1 MIIDIMIS
9 FADYMKSLHEDFDH
23 ANDNSKEF
31 GEVTPS
37 SKKNADFG
45 DEPESVKEQD
55 EYGVDKLDQPDS
67 EGLDAAAH
75 AANDFTNASDGED
88 TDLDMIFNKAIT
100 SEDFDCCEE
109 GADMRYF
116 YEAKEPEVKNV
127 PSIPKD
133 IRKNLREAAEYILA
147 VLEEDGYAPNGEDPD
162 DHIDSDGVDQN
173 TVPAYPEE
181 KDQFS
186 NVDGLSDDFVD
197 NDIEESATGWDD
209 LF

>member
-1 MIIDIMIS
+1 MIS
-9 FADYMKSLHEDFDH
+9 FSDYMNSLHEDFDH
-23 ANDNSKEF
+23 AENNSKEF

-37 SKKNADFG
+37 SKKTDF
-45 DEPESVKEQD
+45 EKESESVSEQD
-55 EYGVDKLDQPDS
+55 EYGEDKLDQPDS
-67 EGLDAAAH
+67 EGMDAAAK
-75 AANDFTNASDGED
+75 AANYFTNASDGED
-88 TDLDMIFNKAIT
+88 TDVDMIFNKALT
-100 SEDFDCCEE
+100 SEDFDTCEE
-109 GADMRYF
+109 SADMRYF
-116 YEAKEPEVKNV
+116 SEAKEPEIKNI
-127 PSIPKD
+127 PSIPKE
-133 IRKNLREAAEYILA
+133 IRQNLREAAEYILA
-147 VLEEDGYAPNGEDPD
+147 VLDEEAEYAPNGEDPD